1 MKKMEEV
8 KEIFAETSE
17 VFTQLVAAKAQVATE
32 IAKHLSSIQTI
43 TNVLNALT
51 ECDTPQVLNTM
62 QVNI

>member
-1 MKKMEEV
+1 MEEV

-17 VFTQLVAAKAQVATE
+17 VFTQLVAAKAQVTSE

-43 TNVLNALT
+43 KNVLNALT
-51 ECDTPQVLNTM
+51 ECDTPQVLNTI